1 MPCFHPMPAVRLP
14 DGSVTFTSRS
24 KVDGN
29 DFELPCGQCAGCRL
43 ERSRQWAIRCVHES
57 QMHERNCFIT
67 LTYSDEFLP
76 PHGGL
81 IYRDF
86 QLFMKR
92 LRKRTGVP
100 VRFFMCGEYGELDQ
114 RPHFHAILFGCDFD
128 DRKYFSKTGSGY
140 KLYTSDLLSELWGMG
155 HCPVGNVT
163 FDSAAYVARYCM
175 KKVTG
180 DLADAH
186 YAVDT
191 PNGIFQREP
200 EFAHMS
206 LKPGIGST
214 WLAKYRSDVFLG
226 IMLL

>member
-1 MPCFHPMPAVRLP
+1 MPCFHPMPAVRLS

-43 ERSRQWAIRCVHES
+43 ERSRQWAVRCVHES

-67 LTYSDEFLP
+67 LTYPDEFLP

-92 LRKRTGVP
+92 LRKRIGYP

-140 KLYTSDLLSELWGMG
+140 KLYTSDLLIQLWGMG
-155 HCPVGNVT
+155 HCPVGNV
-163 FDSAAYVARYCM
+163 S
-175 KKVTG
+175 
-180 DLADAH
+180 
-186 YAVDT
+186 
-191 PNGIFQREP
+191 
-200 EFAHMS
+200 
-206 LKPGIGST
+206 
-214 WLAKYRSDVFLG
+214 
-226 IMLL
+226 